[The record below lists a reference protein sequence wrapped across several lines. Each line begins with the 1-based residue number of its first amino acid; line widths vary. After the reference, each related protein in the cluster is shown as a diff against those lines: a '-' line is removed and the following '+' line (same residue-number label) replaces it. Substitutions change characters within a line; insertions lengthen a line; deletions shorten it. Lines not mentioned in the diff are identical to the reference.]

1 MEGTGPED
9 TQVLPPPH
17 RGRRRMLGAA
27 AGGVLLVA
35 VLAVA
40 AFALTGGFGPG
51 ESEPAVRAS
60 APAPVAQ
67 PPLPKPR
74 PRVVRAVA
82 PGEAPAE
89 VESTD
94 TEDEPDAPVTDDEE
108 VRRDV
113 GRLQAALRAEN
124 STRGKVARVDG
135 KGYAHAPLGA
145 PQVVAQVVKAGNL
158 IARKPYRWGGGHAGW
173 RDTGYDC
180 SGSMSFALAGAG
192 LLDRPLNSSG
202 FMRWGSAGRGR
213 WITIFA
219 NPGHAYMTVAGLR
232 FDTSGKGDGGTRWQ
246 EGVRGGGGYRVRHPP
261 GL

>member
-1 MEGTGPED
+1 METTQRGDHTHTTLPRGHGRRWAIIVLVGVLAAIGAAGTWTLTLETP
-9 TQVLPPPH
+9 QSPPRPVRAAASLPPP
-17 RGRRRMLGAA
+17 
-27 AGGVLLVA
+27 
-35 VLAVA
+35 
-40 AFALTGGFGPG
+40 
-51 ESEPAVRAS
+51 E
-60 APAPVAQ
+60 

-89 VESTD
+89 VETADAES
-94 TEDEPDAPVTDDEE
+94 EPSAAADDDE

-113 GRLQAALRAEN
+113 GRLRAALRAEG
-124 STRGKVARVDG
+124 SARGKVARVDG
-135 KGYAHAPLGA
+135 RGYAHAPLGA
-145 PQVVAQVVKAGNL
+145 PQVVAQVVKAGNV

-192 LLDRPLNSSG
+192 LLDRPLDSSG

-213 WITIFA
+213 WITIYA
-219 NPGHAYMTVAGLR
+219 NPGHAFMAVAGLR
-232 FDTSGKGDGGTRWQ
+232 FDTSGRGDGGTRWQ
-246 EGVRGGGGYRVRHPP
+246 EGVRGGGGYRVRHPA